1 VGCGEEGEG
10 PLKFFDV
17 VTDDLGIT
25 TITFDRPPVNAV
37 SYDVYRDVRE
47 LSERLIE
54 DDTTRVAI
62 LTADP
67 NGRAWCGGAELKE
80 FLPLDQD
87 SRLQRYSLVN
97 DCLPRLLNVDRP
109 IIAAMEKPA
118 IGVGMVLASFCDIRI
133 ASESAFFAAPEV
145 DRGVLPGGG
154 GFFTRLNMPLGIVR
168 EMIFTGR
175 RFTAQEML
183 AAGYLNYVMPNGTVM
198 DKARELAEI
207 LAKKSLPAQKENK
220 RSAIAAEDM
229 NWRDAYKATN
239 AASARLTATL
249 DAKENVRAVLE
260 KREPQL
266 FDQ

>member
-1 VGCGEEGEG
+1 M
-10 PLKFFDV
+10 KFFKLQ
-17 VTDDLGIT
+17 TDEIGIT
-25 TITFDRPPVNAV
+25 TVTFNRPPVNAV

-47 LSERLIE
+47 LSERLVE
-54 DDTTRVAI
+54 NDNTRVAI
-62 LTADP
+62 ITADP
-67 NGRAWCGGAELKE
+67 NSRAWCGGAELNE
-80 FLPLDQD
+80 FLPLDHD
-87 SRLQRYSLVN
+87 TRLQRYDLVN
-97 DCLPRLLNVDRP
+97 DCLPRLLQVDRP

-175 RFTAQEML
+175 RFSAQEML
-183 AAGYLNYVMPNGTVM
+183 AAGYLNYVVPNGQVM
-198 DKARELAEI
+198 DKASELAEI

-220 RSAIAAEDM
+220 RSAIAAENM

-249 DAKENVRAVLE
+249 DAKENIRAVLE
-260 KREPQL
+260 KRDPKL
-266 FDQ
+266 VDQ